1 MAALRDATDPG
12 VTEAT
17 TLGYYTPGDGAG
29 GSFIYDPLDTTS
41 ADDGGSVIV
50 GATGMRWQRS
60 DTSGL
65 QNVRCWGDKGDGVT
79 SDTSPFMGCIAHQD
93 MPGCRVTV
101 TLGYYPVDL
110 FLHYGHL

>member
-1 MAALRDATDPG
+1 MILPPPRSTRPDTLFPYPPLFRSGVASAAASVETMAGLRDATDPG

-50 GATGMRWQRS
+50 GATDRKSTRLNS
-60 DTSGL
+60 S
-65 QNVRCWGDKGDGVT
+65 
-79 SDTSPFMGCIAHQD
+79 H
-93 MPGCRVTV
+93 
-101 TLGYYPVDL
+101 
-110 FLHYGHL
+110 